1 MNRRKF
7 LSFVGC
13 SCGGFLL
20 PSCTTAPIT
29 ERKQLK
35 IISEAKLNAQA
46 ASVYEKIK
54 EKEKMSD
61 DTKTL
66 NEIKNIGKKMEDSIS
81 EYFDRENLDDPT
93 KNFDWEYILID
104 KKKVRN
110 AWCMPGGK
118 IAVYTGI
125 LDATK
130 NTNGLAAVM
139 GHEIAH
145 AVAKHSVE
153 RASRGTLL
161 NVGTRIIDIASGGVL
176 SDINRT
182 TGQNTIGLLAQL
194 GILNPFNRKQESE
207 ADYLG
212 MIFAS
217 LSGYDIRETVKIWE
231 RMKELNKGKEPPE
244 FLSTHP
250 SSDNRIKDLNKK
262 MRNAWCMPG
271 GKIAVYTGIL
281 DATKNTNGL
290 AAVMG
295 HEIAHAVAKHSVE
308 RASRGVILNTSTQLI
323 DIFSGGKLSQ
333 VNRATGMNTVG
344 LLSQLGIMN
353 PFNRKQESE
362 ADYLGMIFSSLS
374 GYDIRETVKIWERM
388 KEFNKGKAPPEFMST
403 HPSADNRIKKIN
415 EWTNEIILDYPPIKV

>member
-1 MNRRKF
+1 MLSKMDRRKF
-7 LSFVGC
+7 LSYAGCGCCSFVLNAC
-13 SCGGFLL
+13 S
-20 PSCTTAPIT
+20 TAPIT
-29 ERKQLK
+29 ERRQLK
-35 IISEAKLNAQA
+35 IIPESKLNAQA
-46 ASVYEKIK
+46 AEIYEKVK
-54 EKEKMSD
+54 EKEKLIT
-61 DTKTL
+61 DTKQID
-66 NEIKNIGKKMEDSIS
+66 EIKEIGKKMENAIG
-81 EYFDRENLDDPT
+81 EYFYKEKLNDPT
-93 KNFDWEYILID
+93 VNFDWEYILID
-104 KKKVRN
+104 NEKVRN

-125 LDATK
+125 LD
-130 NTNGLAAVM
+130 V
-139 GHEIAH
+139 
-145 AVAKHSVE
+145 
-153 RASRGTLL
+153 
-161 NVGTRIIDIASGGVL
+161 
-176 SDINRT
+176 
-182 TGQNTIGLLAQL
+182 
-194 GILNPFNRKQESE
+194 
-207 ADYLG
+207 
-212 MIFAS
+212 
-217 LSGYDIRETVKIWE
+217 
-231 RMKELNKGKEPPE
+231 
-244 FLSTHP
+244 
-250 SSDNRIKDLNKK
+250 
-262 MRNAWCMPG
+262 
-271 GKIAVYTGIL
+271 
-281 DATKNTNGL
+281 TKNTNGL

>member
-1 MNRRKF
+1 MDRRKF
-7 LSFVGC
+7 LSYVGC
-13 SCGGFLL
+13 GCCGFVLNAC
-20 PSCTTAPIT
+20 SSAPIT
-29 ERKQLK
+29 DRRQLK
-35 IISEAKLNAQA
+35 IIPESKLNAQA
-46 ASVYEKIK
+46 AEIYEKVK
-54 EKEKMSD
+54 EKEKLIT
-61 DTKTL
+61 DTKQID
-66 NEIKNIGKKMEDSIS
+66 EIKEIGKKMENAIG
-81 EYFDRENLDDPT
+81 EYFYKEKLNDPT
-93 KNFDWEYILID
+93 VNFDWEYILID
-104 KKKVRN
+104 NKKVRN

-125 LDATK
+125 LD
-130 NTNGLAAVM
+130 V
-139 GHEIAH
+139 
-145 AVAKHSVE
+145 
-153 RASRGTLL
+153 
-161 NVGTRIIDIASGGVL
+161 
-176 SDINRT
+176 
-182 TGQNTIGLLAQL
+182 
-194 GILNPFNRKQESE
+194 
-207 ADYLG
+207 
-212 MIFAS
+212 
-217 LSGYDIRETVKIWE
+217 
-231 RMKELNKGKEPPE
+231 
-244 FLSTHP
+244 
-250 SSDNRIKDLNKK
+250 
-262 MRNAWCMPG
+262 
-271 GKIAVYTGIL
+271 
-281 DATKNTNGL
+281 TKNTNGL